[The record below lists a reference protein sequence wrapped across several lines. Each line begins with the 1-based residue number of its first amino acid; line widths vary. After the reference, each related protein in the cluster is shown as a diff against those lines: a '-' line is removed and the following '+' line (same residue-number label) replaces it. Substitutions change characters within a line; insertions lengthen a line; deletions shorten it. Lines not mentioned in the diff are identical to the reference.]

1 MGSVLIGHVIHQS
14 VLGHQIKKCPSLKTK
29 TFNKEDREYDDGRS
43 MSLCAIMVADV
54 DAVVVVVV
62 AVTNV
67 VAVVFVVRPKFSS
80 LLMFD
85 AE

>member
-1 MGSVLIGHVIHQS
+1 
-14 VLGHQIKKCPSLKTK
+14 
-29 TFNKEDREYDDGRS
+29 

-62 AVTNV
+62 VAVTNV
-67 VAVVFVVRPKFSS
+67 AAVVFIVRPKFSS

>member
-62 AVTNV
+62 
-67 VAVVFVVRPKFSS
+67 VVFIVRPKFSS